1 MTGKS
6 MFLKT
11 KTICKGRWVFTLWI
25 INIVS
30 RFEPEREATSA
41 CDRYEV
47 PAIGSWR
54 PQPKSSSK
62 KQGQKLGCTLH
73 TLHWCSQESMTQSCS
88 IRMFQ
93 FQSKH
98 HLVVSNFIKDHLG
111 GKWMEMFWSDF
122 IYIYIHMYIYQSIA
136 CLHHLVSSWVA
147 HPTTPASLH
156 SQVQLGREK
165 NYHCFR
171 QCPWG
176 SRSWQKGVSWGD
188 SYIY

>member
-122 IYIYIHMYIYQSIA
+122 IYIYTYVYISVHS
-136 CLHHLVSSWVA
+136 LFTSSCFILGSSSN
-147 HPTTPASLH
+147 HPRFSSFAGTTWQRKKLPLLQAMSLRFPE
-156 SQVQLGREK
+156 LT
-165 NYHCFR
+165 
-171 QCPWG
+171 
-176 SRSWQKGVSWGD
+176 KGVSWGD